1 MEEQVWS
8 VPKVYET
15 IKNDYIL
22 ISLYVDDKAKLNDDD
37 QFNFERKNGSIKKIR
52 TIGDKWATFQTLNFK
67 NNSQPYYVLL
77 SPKLEV
83 LNKTMAYEP
92 SSKTYFNW
100 LRQGLENFENKKR

>member
-8 VPKVYET
+8 VPKVYGT
-15 IKNDYIL
+15 IQNDYIL
-22 ISLYVDDKAKLNDDD
+22 IYLYVDDKAKLSDDK
-37 QFNFERKNGSIKKIR
+37 QFNFERKNGTVKKIR

-83 LNKTMAYEP
+83 LNKTIAYES
-92 SSKTYFNW
+92 SSKAY
-100 LRQGLENFENKKR
+100 LSELIQGLENF